1 MVTSKPIDG
10 PSKPVLHPAPPTL
23 DEDSI
28 DDLLYFA
35 RTGELDD
42 LKATIKELAKSLNR
56 YAIEIA
62 AAAVDSY
69 SGNTCLHMAAANNHG
84 AVISCILALE
94 QPPLATPVARP
105 ELAAPVTLA
114 AASTSASTD
123 AVTTPARSA
132 IVAAPGTP
140 AAEGGSA
147 YLHALVNW
155 PNSSGNTPLHWA
167 CLNGHIETVKALV
180 LAGADPGVLNAAG
193 HDCVYEAEVNDKS
206 NVVEWVLNYAESL
219 ESGVGVVA
227 DDEEKE
233 DEGQGK
239 ESGGQDDNAKVLRD
253 EGRHHEQ
260 DEDKEQ
266 EEEGSQLAI
275 ERLGLDDLGD
285 RPPTIR

>member
-1 MVTSKPIDG
+1 MVTSLPVDGHSSKPILN
-10 PSKPVLHPAPPTL
+10 PPPPTL
-23 DEDSI
+23 DEDAI

-42 LKATIKELAKSLNR
+42 LRSTINELATSLNR

-94 QPPLATPVARP
+94 QPDVTPTFTSTNTSTTP
-105 ELAAPVTLA
+105 
-114 AASTSASTD
+114 ASTSTAD
-123 AVTTPARSA
+123 ATT
-132 IVAAPGTP
+132 GTP
-140 AAEGGSA
+140 RGENEGSSA
-147 YLHALVNW
+147 YVRALVNW

-167 CLNGHIETVKALV
+167 CLNGHIEAVKVLV
-180 LAGADPGVLNAAG
+180 KAGADPGVLNGAG

-219 ESGVGVVA
+219 ESGVGVVGED
-227 DDEEKE
+227 DDEKDDERDAKDGDKKE
-233 DEGQGK
+233 E
-239 ESGGQDDNAKVLRD
+239 DNAKVLRD
-253 EGRHHEQ
+253 EGRHHEEKA
-260 DEDKEQ
+260 EDKA
-266 EEEGSQLAI
+266 EESNQTTTA
-275 ERLGLDDLGD
+275 ERLGQLGLEDLA